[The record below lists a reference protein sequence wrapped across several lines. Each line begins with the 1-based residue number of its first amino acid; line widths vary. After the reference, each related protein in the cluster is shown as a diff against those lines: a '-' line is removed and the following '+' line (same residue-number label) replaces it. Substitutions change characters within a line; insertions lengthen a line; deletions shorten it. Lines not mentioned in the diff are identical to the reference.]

1 MKEADCEEN
10 VYNINKDIF
19 NKENKNNLSNKT
31 AVMKCNPEFLTFDK
45 KNYPSILTDYIPKKE
60 WQTIA
65 EEGNLVIGNAYQL
78 RKKQDKIE
86 IPKCMNIIFW
96 ILFFFTLFDFIF
108 LIIYTNKKKPNEI
121 VIYSALA
128 LILVSCGIIIGFM
141 FYNYFRELNEEKKID
156 AFIIEGMDNYIDSLN
171 KKYSKI
177 GTFKY
182 NHDKLEIEFLLYNQK
197 NENK

>member
-1 MKEADCEEN
+1 MKEVDYEDN

-45 KNYPSILTDYIPKKE
+45 KNYPSILTDYISKKE

-65 EEGNLVIGNAYQL
+65 EDGNLVIGNAYQL

-96 ILFFFTLFDFIF
+96 IIFFLILCDFIF
-108 LIIYTNKKKPNEI
+108 LIIYTNEKISNEI
-121 VIYSALA
+121 IIYSALV
-128 LILVSCGIIIGFM
+128 LILVSCIIIIVLM
-141 FYNYFRELNEEKKID
+141 FYNYCRELNEEKKID
-156 AFIIEGMDNYIDSLN
+156 SFIIEGMDTYIDNLN
-171 KKYSKI
+171 NRYSKI
-177 GTFKY
+177 GNFKY
-182 NHDKLEIEFLLYNQK
+182 NHEQLQIEFCLN
-197 NENK
+197 NENNENQ